1 MAEDAGSL
9 YLVLVGPPGTGK
21 GTQAK
26 LIAQRLG
33 LAHIATGDLFREAV
47 QQGTELGR
55 RAKAYMDKGE
65 LVPDD
70 LIIRIILERIS
81 RPDGDKGVILDG
93 FPRTVPQ
100 ARALEQ
106 ALGREGQTIDMAL
119 SINVSEEE
127 LVRRLSGRWICRKC
141 AAIYQESS
149 NPPKVAGVCDNCG
162 GELYQRDDD
171 RAETVRTRLEKQ
183 KPPQEL
189 LDYFHVLGIFSEV
202 DGEQPLDAVTA
213 QIAKLID
220 RKIDGKSNGHSH

>member
-1 MAEDAGSL
+1 M
-9 YLVLVGPPGTGK
+9 
-21 GTQAK
+21 
-26 LIAQRLG
+26 
-33 LAHIATGDLFREAV
+33 
-47 QQGTELGR
+47 GR
-55 RAKAYMDKGE
+55 QAKAYMDKGE

-106 ALGREGQTIDMAL
+106 ALGREGHKIDMAL

-183 KPPQEL
+183 KPPQAL
-189 LDYFHVLGIFSEV
+189 LDYFRVLGIYSEV

>member
-1 MAEDAGSL
+1 LHLILLGA
-9 YLVLVGPPGTGK
+9 PGTGK
-21 GTQAK
+21 GTQAQILVK
-26 LIAQRLG
+26 KRGWL
-33 LAHIATGDLFREAV
+33 HVSSGDILRAAIRMDT
-47 QQGTELGR
+47 QMGR
-55 RAKAYMDKGE
+55 QAKAYMDRGE

-106 ALGREGQTIDMAL
+106 ALSREGHSIDLAV
-119 SINVSEEE
+119 SIVVPEEE

-141 AAIYQESS
+141 AAIYQEDS

-171 RAETVRTRLEKQ
+171 RAETVRARLEKQ

-189 LDYFHVLGIFSEV
+189 LDYFHVQGIYSEV
-202 DGEQPLDAVTA
+202 NGQQPLDAVTA
-213 QIAKLID
+213 DIAKIID
-220 RKIDGKSNGHSH
+220 KKIDGSSNGHSH

>member
-1 MAEDAGSL
+1 MHLILLGA
-9 YLVLVGPPGTGK
+9 PGTGK
-21 GTQAK
+21 GTQAQILVK
-26 LIAQRLG
+26 KRGWL
-33 LAHIATGDLFREAV
+33 HVSSGDILRAAIRMDT
-47 QQGTELGR
+47 QMGR
-55 RAKAYMDKGE
+55 QAKAYMDRGE
-65 LVPDD
+65 LVPDE

-106 ALGREGQTIDMAL
+106 ALSREGHSIDLAV
-119 SINVSEEE
+119 SIVVPEEE

-141 AAIYQESS
+141 AAIYQEDS

-171 RAETVRTRLEKQ
+171 RAETVRARLEKQ

-189 LDYFHVLGIFSEV
+189 LDYFRVQGIYSEV
-202 DGEQPLDAVTA
+202 NGEKPLDAVTA
-213 QIAKLID
+213 DIGKIID
-220 RKIDGKSNGHSH
+220 KKIDGASNGHSH

>member
-1 MAEDAGSL
+1 MHI
-9 YLVLVGPPGTGK
+9 VLLGAPGTGK
-21 GTQAK
+21 GTQAQILVK
-26 LIAQRLG
+26 NRGWL
-33 LAHIATGDLFREAV
+33 HVSSGDILRAAIRMDT
-47 QQGTELGR
+47 QMGR
-55 RAKAYMDKGE
+55 QAKAYMDRGE

-106 ALGREGQTIDMAL
+106 ALSFQGDAIDLAL
-119 SINVSEEE
+119 SIKVPDDE

-141 AAIYQESS
+141 AAIYQEDS

-171 RAETVRTRLEKQ
+171 RAETVRARLEKQ

-189 LDYFHVLGIFSEV
+189 LDYFRVQGVLSEV
-202 DGEQPLDAVTA
+202 NGEQPLEAVTRD
-213 QIAKLID
+213 IAKAID
-220 RKIDGKSNGHSH
+220 QSIEKKKQRKKSNEL

>member
-1 MAEDAGSL
+1 MHLILLGA
-9 YLVLVGPPGTGK
+9 PGTGK
-21 GTQAK
+21 GTQAQILVK
-26 LIAQRLG
+26 DRGWL
-33 LAHIATGDLFREAV
+33 HVSSGDILRAAIRMDT
-47 QQGTELGR
+47 QMGR
-55 RAKAYMDKGE
+55 QAKAYMDKGE

-106 ALGREGQTIDMAL
+106 ALSRENQKIDLAL
-119 SINVSEEE
+119 SINVPEDE

-141 AAIYQESS
+141 ASIYQEES
-149 NPPKVAGVCDNCG
+149 NPPKVPGVCDKCG

-171 RAETVRTRLEKQ
+171 RAETVRARLEKQ

-189 LDYFHVLGIFSEV
+189 LDYFRVQGIYQEV
-202 DGEQPLDAVTA
+202 DGEQSLEAVKA
-213 QIAKLID
+213 DIAKILDTRI
-220 RKIDGKSNGHSH
+220 KTKGNGHTK